1 MSEKTLNAFK
11 GTAEQEAA
19 LKEVIAKTYAC
30 TSGGTGHLR
39 IPAA

>member
-19 LKEVIAKTYAC
+19 LKEVIAKHHDQP
-30 TSGGTGHLR
+30 G
-39 IPAA
+39 